1 MYFFVFL
8 FLFSF
13 SNSPVIENKK
23 TLVCSRNHFTLCRRH
38 LTGIVCS
45 RRLARIRP
53 LITLTPEENQAESHR
68 IISSQLTPETE
79 ISYFFSPHIPK
90 NSITTLLSDDLFPI
104 SSPISSPLRELSTNS
119 SYWHWSYHQW
129 LYSTRFSSF
138 FIILTNWFIMT
149 FSPISATN
157 RVVRIE
163 SKKPII
169 YFLSLYHSSFSI
181 ILFPYKPP
189 F

>member
-1 MYFFVFL
+1 M
-8 FLFSF
+8 
-13 SNSPVIENKK
+13 
-23 TLVCSRNHFTLCRRH
+23 CSRNHFTLCRRR

-45 RRLARIRP
+45 HRLARIRP

-79 ISYFFSPHIPK
+79 ISYFLSPHIPK
-90 NSITTLLSDDLFPI
+90 NSITTLLSWSLPYFFSHI
-104 SSPISSPLRELSTNS
+104 FAFRELSTNS
-119 SYWHWSYHQW
+119 SYWYWSYHQW

-149 FSPISATN
+149 FSSVSVTN

-189 F
+189 LF